1 MKKHTARISPLT
13 ACDTPVLSLTGLGG
27 SERTADGPG
36 RRSAAEE
43 PRASDG
49 ALAVLGRVARG
60 SALAACLAGCWAG
73 VTQMGKAV
81 QRDLQ
86 APFFVACHA
95 AGWNLLLFPAYC
107 AGRLLASCHWRR
119 PLAEL
124 RACTRL
130 LSEGGFSVKGLL
142 TKTAPFCVLWTVTT
156 YLYLLA
162 LRNIS
167 STEASALFCC
177 NKAFVFLLSWVVL
190 KDRFMG
196 VRIVAAILSIT
207 GIVLIAYADGFRR
220 NSIVGV
226 ASVVG
231 SASTSALYKV
241 LFKLLLGPARFG
253 EVMFFLSSVGVFSLL
268 FLTWVSVGLHL
279 AEVEPWPSADLVP
292 WGHLCGLAGLLL
304 VFHILINCG
313 AAVTSPSL
321 VSLGVFL
328 SVPLNTVA
336 DVYHGT
342 DWGPGRVRLSALSV
356 LCLAFLLLLLPGEW
370 DTMALGFLA
379 KLRGR
384 VAKEDPGPENSEGSL
399 QACGWPATLPG
410 PRCSEMKDA
419 PSL

>member
-1 MKKHTARISPLT
+1 MGALVGMEKMGRR
-13 ACDTPVLSLTGLGG
+13 AC
-27 SERTADGPG
+27 SERTADAPE

-43 PRASDG
+43 PRGSKG
-49 ALAVLGRVARG
+49 ALDVLGRVARA

-81 QRDLQ
+81 QGGLE

-95 AGWNLLLFPAYC
+95 ASWNLLLFPAYC
-107 AGRLLASCHWRR
+107 AGRLLASCHWRK

-130 LSEGGFSVKGLL
+130 LSEGGLSVRGLL
-142 TKTAPFCVLWTVTT
+142 TKTAPFCVLWTATT
-156 YLYLLA
+156 YLYSLA

-167 STEASALFCC
+167 TTEASALFCC
-177 NKAFVFLLSWVVL
+177 NKAFVFLLSWIVL

-196 VRIVAAILSIT
+196 VRIVAAILSVT

-231 SASTSALYKV
+231 SASTSALYKI
-241 LFKLLLGPARFG
+241 LFQLLLGPARFG

-268 FLTWVSVGLHL
+268 FLTWVSVGLHF
-279 AEVEPWPSADLVP
+279 AGVEPWPPASLVP
-292 WGHLCGLAGLLL
+292 WGRLCGLAGLLL

-328 SVPLNTVA
+328 SVPLNTAA

-342 DWGPGRVRLSALSV
+342 DWGPGQVRLSALFV

-370 DTMALGFLA
+370 DTVALGLLTR
-379 KLRGR
+379 LRGR
-384 VAKEDPGPENSEGSL
+384 MAKEDPGPENSEGNL
-399 QACGWPATLPG
+399 QAGGWPATIPG

-419 PSL
+419 PST